1 MSAPSGLAESRNYPS
16 RLLTLAWL
24 SLAQLV
30 RAPSHSRRAEA
41 GRRAARHI
49 LLLAAG
55 IGLAIIVLMYALD
68 AWEIAQMPTR
78 GTPALWWV
86 RILTDFGKDEY
97 VLGVLAA
104 LLIVIAVAAP
114 AIRGI
119 QRSLLLGLGTRL
131 QFVFLAVLF
140 PVLVGEVI
148 KWVVGRGRPFVG
160 GAEANVFN
168 FSHFAGTQA
177 YSSFPSGHSI
187 TAAALAFGVAAVWPR
202 ARGVVIVYAVIILA
216 TRLVLLAHH
225 PSDVVAGALLGVI
238 GAMCVRYWF
247 AARRLGF
254 AVHRDGTIASLAGP
268 SSGRLKRVA
277 RGGFAP

>member
-1 MSAPSGLAESRNYPS
+1 MSAPAGIAESKHYVS
-16 RLLTLAWL
+16 RLVTLAWL

-30 RAPSHSRRAEA
+30 RAPSHSRRVEA

-49 LLLAAG
+49 LMLAAG

-68 AWEIAQMPTR
+68 AWEIARMPTR
-78 GTPALWWV
+78 GTPSLWWV

-97 VLGVLAA
+97 VLGALVA
-104 LLIVIAVAAP
+104 LLVVIAVAAP
-114 AIRGI
+114 AMRGI
-119 QRSLLLGLGTRL
+119 QRSMLLGLGTRL
-131 QFVFLAVLF
+131 QFVFFAVLL
-140 PVLVGEVI
+140 PVLIGEVI
-148 KWVVGRGRPFVG
+148 KWSVGRGRPFVG

-168 FSHFAGTQA
+168 FSHFAGTPA

-187 TAAALAFGVAAVWPR
+187 TAAALAFAVAAVWPR
-202 ARGVVIVYAVIILA
+202 ARGAMIAYAVIIIA

-254 AVHRDGTIASLAGP
+254 AIHRDGTIVSLAGP

-277 RGGFAP
+277 RAALGS